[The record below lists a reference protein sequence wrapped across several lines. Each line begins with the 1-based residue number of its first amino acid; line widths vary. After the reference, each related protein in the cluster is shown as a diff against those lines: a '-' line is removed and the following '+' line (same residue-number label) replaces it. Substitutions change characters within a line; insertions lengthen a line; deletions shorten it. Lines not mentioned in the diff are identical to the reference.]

1 MGDSFRL
8 ILMRHGHS
16 PMNARSDQERS
27 LSELGVAQVSYTGR
41 RLAEWPER
49 WYPQRAWV
57 SSAQRTQQT
66 YQALVHTWSALAQVD
81 PVMQDELYLADTQR
95 WRLTLDQEEA
105 PCVLCVGHNPGLSD
119 LIGQLC
125 GEWVNLEVGEAVGLR
140 VQGQQSWAEA
150 LSARWEIKGRVRPAN
165 VAD

>member
-1 MGDSFRL
+1 MSDSFRL

-16 PMNARSDQERS
+16 PMNARSDQMRR
-27 LSELGVAQVSYTGR
+27 LSERGLAQVAYTGQ

-49 WYPQRAWV
+49 WHPKRVWV

-66 YQALVHTWSALAQVD
+66 HQRLAQVWSALGHVD
-81 PVMQDELYLADTQR
+81 PIIQDELYLADTER

-119 LIGQLC
+119 LVGQLC

-140 VQGQQSWAEA
+140 VQGQESWTEA
-150 LSARWEIKGRVRPAN
+150 LKARWELRGRVRPTIQA
-165 VAD
+165 